1 MLSKVLKK
9 RRLPIFA
16 VRTGALTRNYMTREP
31 PKIGDPALVGVN
43 AAPAGKLLRAKVFED
58 YSPLNTLGSVD
69 HNFEVDRIKRYV
81 GEENT
86 RDFTYFLLGGARLAY
101 LSITRL
107 TLIKVSNATLIYKAI
122 LTCTNLFFNSL

>member
-1 MLSKVLKK
+1 MLRNAVD
-9 RRLPIFA
+9 RQRLLLPSVFRA
-16 VRTGALTRNYMTREP
+16 ARLVAARNYMTREP
-31 PKIGDPALVGVN
+31 HEIGDPALVRVN
-43 AAPAGKLLRAKVFED
+43 ASRSGKVLQAKVFED

-69 HNFEVDRIKRYV
+69 HNFEVDRIKRYA

-107 TLIKVSNATLIYKAI
+107 TLIKVAK
-122 LTCTNLFFNSL
+122 